1 MRDSRDEFREGDTKL
16 PVHGFVLAG
25 GKSLRMGQDKA
36 LLPFCGRPM
45 VEIAVEKLREFCVDV
60 SIAGNREDLAGYA
73 PVVQETWKGAG
84 PAAGIEAGLRAS
96 RQEWAL
102 FIPVDVPLVPGA
114 LLRRWA
120 EKVFALNDGSEE
132 AILLGDV
139 QGSYLRS
146 GDRHQ
151 PTFCMLRRRVLPVIT
166 NELNRD
172 ERRVEEILS
181 GIRGEFG
188 AASLIE
194 TDASHFAPETNPAAL
209 DLEFWFSNVNTP
221 QELAEAEI
229 WAQHRT
235 A

>member
-1 MRDSRDEFREGDTKL
+1 LRDSRDEFREGDTKL

-73 PVVQETWKGAG
+73 PVVREELLGAG
-84 PAAGIEAGLRAS
+84 PAAGIAAGLMG
-96 RQEWAL
+96 AL
-102 FIPVDVPLVPGA
+102 QRWVMFIPVDVPLVPVQLLHNWATAVLEQGLAGCGA
-114 LLRRWA
+114 SYLLVNQQRQPAFCMIRRECYASVAQAIERGERRLDEILMSIDNDEGAGWLWPCDA
-120 EKVFALNDGSEE
+120 SKFALKP
-132 AILLGDV
+132 
-139 QGSYLRS
+139 
-146 GDRHQ
+146 H
-151 PTFCMLRRRVLPVIT
+151 
-166 NELNRD
+166 
-172 ERRVEEILS
+172 
-181 GIRGEFG
+181 
-188 AASLIE
+188 
-194 TDASHFAPETNPAAL
+194 PEGL

-229 WAQHRT
+229 WAQHRI

>member
-1 MRDSRDEFREGDTKL
+1 LRDSRDEIREGDTKL

-73 PVVQETWKGAG
+73 PVVRETWKSAG
-84 PAAGIEAGLRAS
+84 PAAGIEAGLAAS

-102 FIPVDVPLVPGA
+102 FIPVDVPLVPA
-114 LLRRWA
+114 EMLRRW
-120 EKVFALNDGSEE
+120 
-132 AILLGDV
+132 V
-139 QGSYLRS
+139 QRRLRS
-146 GDRHQ
+146 NPRLFGGAYLEANWVSQ
-151 PTFCMLRRRVLPVIT
+151 PTFCFLP
-166 NELNRD
+166 RD
-172 ERRVEEILS
+172 SRMQLSSALAGGERKLETILQGIKPS
-181 GIRGEFG
+181 GIGWIGPEN
-188 AASLIE
+188 AASY
-194 TDASHFAPETNPAAL
+194 APAPPPTAL
-209 DLEFWFSNVNTP
+209 QMEFWFSNVNTP